1 MVKNAF
7 MSCWIEKLFKDIIK
21 VIKNKTKAKE
31 LKRSRVQEREETRV
45 QVAILVVLANEWPAP
60 GKDSGRGG
68 SSSGYFPSGLVHI
81 RMEFEEN
88 VFQGDDRS
96 AISKEWLCWCCNHPK
111 KTPLTRSTT
120 ICQGL
125 ESSFCA
131 QAPLRGLYLDNLS

>member
-60 GKDSGRGG
+60 GEDSGWG
-68 SSSGYFPSGLVHI
+68 
-81 RMEFEEN
+81 E
-88 VFQGDDRS
+88 
-96 AISKEWLCWCCNHPK
+96 
-111 KTPLTRSTT
+111 
-120 ICQGL
+120 
-125 ESSFCA
+125 
-131 QAPLRGLYLDNLS
+131 